1 MCKMRFLDIDILGP
15 ICQLS
20 LGQERSGEQH
30 WKNTDSLWLH
40 QCLVSIPAALAIC
53 GWAGRR
59 LGFYSQLMITITIYI
74 MVSISQAA
82 ATVWLN
88 TRRGQITALPWNCI
102 SSHIWL
108 CLQTNRGHG
117 AIWQTDRWLIST
129 WDRRLPYA
137 SSVRLTT
144 AQYTTAVYIS
154 PI

>member
-15 ICQLS
+15 TCQLS

-40 QCLVSIPAALAIC
+40 QCLGIYPSGASDMWV
-53 GWAGRR
+53 GR
-59 LGFYSQLMITITIYI
+59 LGFYSQLMITITIY

-102 SSHIWL
+102 SSHVWL

-144 AQYTTAVYIS
+144 AQYTTAVYIW